1 MWADAR
7 AASSRA
13 TSTSRDGIRG
23 SIAASA
29 ERGLRTRGTLGDGSP
44 VQPQTLIEVEA
55 ASQRFGSRVALDQ
68 FSISIEE
75 GTVVGILGP
84 NGAGKTT
91 LINLVAGLRRPVSGA
106 VRWRGDAVTAPFPTD
121 VRRQIGMM
129 TQETALYDE
138 LTVRQNLRFAA
149 DLFGVQRRDGRI
161 DDVLELVGLSERIK
175 DRAGSLS
182 GGLQRRLAL
191 GRALLHDPEFLILD
205 EPTLGVDVEARHA
218 LWGHVRWL
226 RRSGKTVLLST
237 NHLDEAQA
245 LCDWIVVLREGRH
258 VTEGDPAEL
267 LARTGRLVEIE
278 CLAGSVEIVRERVAQ
293 LHGIGRIDV
302 HEVGLTVH
310 VPHGESPDAVTVAA
324 LDTDVVQSVRVRP
337 PDMLEVFQ
345 SLTDAGDD

>member
-1 MWADAR
+1 
-7 AASSRA
+7 
-13 TSTSRDGIRG
+13 
-23 SIAASA
+23 
-29 ERGLRTRGTLGDGSP
+29 
-44 VQPQTLIEVEA
+44 VQAQTLVEVEEA
-55 ASQRFGSRVALDQ
+55 TQRFGSRVALDR

-91 LINLVAGLRRPVSGA
+91 LINLVAGLSRPVSGA
-106 VRWRGDAVTAPFPTD
+106 VRWRGDAMTAPFPRE
-121 VRRQIGMM
+121 VRRRIGMV

-149 DLFGVQRRDGRI
+149 DLFGVQERDQRI
-161 DDVLELVGLSERIK
+161 GAVLELVGLSERIK

-182 GGLQRRLAL
+182 GGMQRRLAL
-191 GRALLHDPEFLILD
+191 GRALLHDPELLILD

-226 RRSGKTVLLST
+226 RRSGKTVLIST
-237 NHLDEAQA
+237 NHLDEAEA
-245 LCDWIVVLREGRH
+245 LCDWIVVLRDGRR

-267 LARTGRLVEIE
+267 LARTGRLVEID
-278 CLAGSVEIVRERVAQ
+278 CLAGSVDAVRERIAQ
-293 LHGIGRIDV
+293 LPGIGRIDV
-302 HEVGLTVH
+302 NEVGLTVH
-310 VPHGESPDAVTVAA
+310 VPHGDSPDAVTVAA

-345 SLTDAGDD
+345 SLTDAGDA